1 MSEDFHIF
9 YCWQSDTNS
18 SHGRYLIAEAL
29 DEAARR
35 VNEFPGNA
43 FRILIESDATNAS
56 GLPDIPETILR
67 RIREADAVVSD
78 LTFIAVSNDQESPKH
93 CSNPN
98 VLFELGYAMHSV
110 GPERLICVMNEA
122 HGEAKHQI
130 FDLAH
135 RRYPIRFTSPEPE
148 KRSRKENVTS
158 LANHLEEAILAVV
171 KLGKVG
177 GTGGD
182 DEIRHER
189 QTAQIST
196 FWQSSDSRSP
206 GQPKFTF
213 DFRPSSYRRRW
224 VNAEDLETA
233 VRELAV
239 RTDRQRLYPP
249 QPTGTSAMDW
259 GIYNDT
265 YGDGWA
271 MTYAGQYWIE
281 AKIGARHSLKLTDY
295 DFRALHTPPAEQTL
309 AEGMWLAA
317 ETALPQLAR
326 AFAFAARIASVLS
339 PNEVVK
345 WSIEYDCLNGRWFS
359 FGAAFDKYGP
369 CRSPGLSRDG
379 QSTAA
384 EFIERSSELALDVA
398 KDLLDFFNQ
407 DGRVISRED
416 LREWIN
422 PAEI

>member
-1 MSEDFHIF
+1 MSEDFRIF
-9 YCWQSDTNS
+9 YCWQSDTKS

-29 DEAARR
+29 NEAARR
-35 VNEFPGNA
+35 VNEIPENP
-43 FRILIESDATNAS
+43 FRILVESDATNAS
-56 GLPDIPETILR
+56 GLPDIPETILK

-78 LTFIAVSNDQESPKH
+78 LTFIAFSTHPESPKH

-98 VLFELGYAMHSV
+98 VLFELGYAMHAV

-135 RRYPIRFTSPEPE
+135 RRYPIRFSSPSE
-148 KRSRKENVTS
+148 KRSRKETVVG
-158 LANHLEEAILAVV
+158 LADQLENAILAVT

-182 DEIRHER
+182 DDIRHER
-189 QTAQIST
+189 QAAQIKS
-196 FWQSSDSRSP
+196 FWQTSDSRSSGKP
-206 GQPKFTF
+206 AFTF
-213 DFRPSSYRRRW
+213 DFRPLSFRKRW
-224 VNAEDLETA
+224 ANGEDLETA
-233 VRELAV
+233 VRELGV
-239 RTDRQRLYPP
+239 RTARMHLYPP

-281 AKIGARHSLKLTDY
+281 ARIGARHQLELSEY
-295 DFRALHTPPAEQTL
+295 DFRALHTPPPEQTL
-309 AEGMWLAA
+309 EGGMWLAA
-317 ETALPQLAR
+317 ETVLPQLAQ
-326 AFAFAARIASVLS
+326 AFAFASKIAATLS
-339 PNEVVK
+339 PNEEVK
-345 WSIEYDCLNGRWFS
+345 WSIEYEHLDGRWFS
-359 FGAAFDKYGP
+359 FGPAMEKYGP
-369 CRSPGLSRDG
+369 CRSPNLSRDG

-384 EFIERSSELALDVA
+384 EFIEGSSELALDVA

-407 DGRVISRED
+407 DGRIVARED

-422 PAEI
+422 PVGV